1 MIKERVQNLKV
12 HFIRVPLWHIGL
24 RIQHCHCRGLG
35 PWLRNFHKLQ
45 VWPKKKKKKEEEG
58 ER

>member
-12 HFIRVPLWHIGL
+12 RFIRVPLWHIGL
-24 RIQHCHCRGLG
+24 RIQHCHCCGLG
-35 PWLRNFHKLQ
+35 PGQRNIQKKQ
-45 VWPKKKKKKEEEG
+45 VGPKKKKEEEG